1 MPSYDYKCN
10 DCQNRF
16 NLFFKTYADYD
27 TQEKRCSVCNSLNVS
42 RTIHKINVQASS
54 RDYRKLSSGEMLSVL
69 ETGDSRQVGEMFQQI
84 GAGNPAL
91 GKQYHDAT
99 QKLLD
104 GEPKD
109 NVEKTLKAES
119 PTSGE
124 NKPAPPPTTSTT
136 ST

>member
-27 TQEKRCSVCNSLNVS
+27 TQEKVCPNCDSQNIA

-69 ETGDSRQVGEMFQQI
+69 ETGDSRQVGEMFEQI
-84 GAGNPAL
+84 GSGNPAL

-104 GEPKD
+104 GESKA
-109 NVEKTLKAES
+109 NVEKALTQDSADS
-119 PTSGE
+119 
-124 NKPAPPPTTSTT
+124 KPATPPPSTPPTTS
-136 ST
+136 S

>member
-10 DCQNRF
+10 DCQSRF

-27 TQEKRCSVCNSLNVS
+27 TQEKRCPACESLNIT

-54 RDYRKLSSGEMLSVL
+54 RDYGKLSSGEMLSVL
-69 ETGDSRQVGEMFQQI
+69 ETGDSRQVGEMFEQI
-84 GAGNPAL
+84 GAGNPQL

-104 GEPKD
+104 GESKD
-109 NVEKTLKAES
+109 KVEQALKADE
-119 PTSGE
+119 TT
-124 NKPAPPPTTSTT
+124 PPPSKPTPS
-136 ST
+136 S